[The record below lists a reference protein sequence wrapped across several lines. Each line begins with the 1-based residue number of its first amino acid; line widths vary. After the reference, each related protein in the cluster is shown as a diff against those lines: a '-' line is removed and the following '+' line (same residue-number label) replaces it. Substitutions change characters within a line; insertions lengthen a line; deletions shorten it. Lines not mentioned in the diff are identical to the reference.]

1 MNSLDCENGVIGSLL
16 ISPETLATIKEI
28 ISPEDFVSDVARCA
42 YLSALVLERAG
53 KPVDPMLIAEQ
64 MSDTYTSDDIN
75 RYLAGCMEVTPTAA
89 NVESYCRIVKDAS
102 SGRKLRE
109 IGQRL
114 FFENSDWLGAA
125 RQATEELEQ
134 LISGNIQ
141 HDLLNGADMAESFST
156 YRERLERDKDKLI
169 CSTGFTDFDK
179 LLGGGLYAGGF
190 YLIGA
195 RPGMGK
201 TTMAIAIAENVLKRG
216 KTVLFVSLEMSDYQ
230 ITAKRLARAQ
240 HLSYTRLMSESQLSA
255 AEQNRLGA
263 GLKQLGDTSLYL
275 NRRFGLTVDDI
286 AALAKRIKHLDL
298 VVVDYFGLI
307 RPTGRSFGRYEDMTQ
322 ISGQLKQLA
331 LSLDVPLVTLSQL
344 SRANSSREDKR
355 PQLSDLRDTGALE
368 QDADAVVFLHRDA
381 YYKRDVGAANAD
393 DEELE
398 ILVAKNRHGYTGS
411 IKMFWDG
418 ESGTVEQIGTIP
430 AQSVKTPVIL
440 PF

>member
-16 ISPETLATIKEI
+16 ISPETMTAIKQI
-28 ISPEDFVSDVARCA
+28 ITPNDFASDIARCA
-42 YLSALVLERAG
+42 YQTALELERDN
-53 KPVDPMLIAEQ
+53 KPVDPMLIAEL
-64 MSDTYTSDDIN
+64 MTDTYTRDDIN

-89 NVESYCRIVKDAS
+89 NVESYCRMVKNAS

-114 FFENSDWLGAA
+114 FFEEADWLGAA
-125 RQATEELEQ
+125 RRATEELEQ

-141 HDLLNGADMAESFST
+141 HDLLNGGDMVESFST
-156 YRERLERDKDKLI
+156 YRGRLERDKDKLI

-201 TTMAIAIAENVLKRG
+201 TTMAIAITENVLRRG

-240 HLSYTRLMSESQLSA
+240 HLSYTRLMSESQLSI
-255 AEQNRLGA
+255 AEQSRLGA
-263 GLKQLGDTSLYL
+263 GLKRLSNTSLYL
-275 NRRFGLTVDDI
+275 NRRFGLGVDDI

-298 VVVDYFGLI
+298 VVIDYFGLI
-307 RPTGRSFGRYEDMTQ
+307 RPSGRSFGRYEDMTQ

-368 QDADAVVFLHRDA
+368 QDADAVIFLHRDA
-381 YYKRDVGAANAD
+381 YYQRDVGSTNND
-393 DEELE
+393 DEEIEVL
-398 ILVAKNRHGYTGS
+398 IAKNRHGYTGS
-411 IKMFWDG
+411 LKMLWDG
-418 ESGTVEQIGTIP
+418 ESGTVEQFGAAP
-430 AQSVKTPVIL
+430 AQSIKPQVDL